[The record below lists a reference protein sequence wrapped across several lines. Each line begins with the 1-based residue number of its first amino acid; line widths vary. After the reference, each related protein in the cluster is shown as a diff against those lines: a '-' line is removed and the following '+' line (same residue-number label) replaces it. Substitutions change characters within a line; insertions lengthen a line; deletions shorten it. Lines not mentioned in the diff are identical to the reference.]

1 MVKRELMRMLQS
13 RSSDDKELRLDLNKT
28 TLFMTS
34 VAGILLT
41 TYAVIVQASF
51 AEVFFITMVGAGA
64 GTTITKGIVD
74 TVQKRDKHE

>member
-1 MVKRELMRMLQS
+1 MKELLAMLKS
-13 RSSDDKELRLDLNKT
+13 RSSDGVMRLDLNKT

-34 VAGILLT
+34 IAGILLT

-51 AEVFFITMVGAGA
+51 AEVFFVTMIGAGA